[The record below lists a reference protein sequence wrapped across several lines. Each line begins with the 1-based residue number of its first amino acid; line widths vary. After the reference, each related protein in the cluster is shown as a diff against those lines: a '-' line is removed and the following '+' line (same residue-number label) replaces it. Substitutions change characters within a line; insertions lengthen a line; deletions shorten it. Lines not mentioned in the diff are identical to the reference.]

1 MTPAEVRIRHALNKH
16 YGAVL
21 QLARAQRH
29 YPVVLAEAL
38 DLRK

>member
-1 MTPAEVRIRHALNKH
+1 MTPAEVRIRHALKH